1 MSIYGEFREL
11 AEELIAE
18 AGEPA
23 TVYTPE
29 QPGGVDGLGRPKP
42 PVPRVDI
49 NGLATGLLNYNSK
62 EIDGSLIKMGD
73 AYIFFHSEV
82 KPDIGMYHEANG
94 KVYRVQ
100 DIDPIESRDGI
111 VALCKIQLRRS

>member
-1 MSIYGEFREL
+1 MSKYEKFREL
-11 AEELIAE
+11 AGRLIAKY
-18 AGEPA
+18 GSPA

-29 QPGGVDGLGRPKP
+29 KPGGVDGLGRPKP
-42 PVPRVDI
+42 PVLRVDI

-73 AYIFFHSEV
+73 AYIFFHSEI
-82 KPDIGMYHEANG
+82 KPNIGMYHEANG

-100 DIDPIESRDGI
+100 DINLIESREGI

>member
-18 AGEPA
+18 FGEQA
-23 TVYTPE
+23 SIYTPE

-42 PVPRVDI
+42 PVARVDI

-73 AYIFFHSEV
+73 AYIFFHSETN
-82 KPDIGMYHEANG
+82 PDIGMYHEVNG

-100 DIDPIESRDGI
+100 DVNLIESRDGV

>member
-1 MSIYGEFREL
+1 MSKYEKFREL
-11 AEELIAE
+11 ASRLIAKN
-18 AGEPA
+18 GSPA
-23 TVYTPE
+23 SIYTPE

-49 NGLATGLLNYNSK
+49 EGLATGLLNYNSK

-73 AYIFFHSEV
+73 AYIFFHSES
-82 KPDIGMYHEANG
+82 KPDIGMHHEVNG

-100 DIDPIESRDGI
+100 DINLIESRDGV